1 MSNGMTHV
9 EARIAQIQSNL
20 AAIRQR
26 FEGRS
31 EAPAAVDTTSFEAT
45 LSSALAPQSPEN
57 LEDNPDLNNVIE
69 TQAQQNGL
77 PSSLIKAV
85 IQAESGFNP
94 NAKSNAGA
102 QGLMQLMPQTAGQ
115 MGVQSILDPAQ
126 NIAGGSKYLGD
137 LLDRFHSVPKALA
150 AYNAGPTAVQR
161 YGGIPPYSETQN
173 YVNRVLSYQQQ
184 YQNAAP

>member
-1 MSNGMTHV
+1 MSNGITHV

-26 FEGRS
+26 FEGRPETPPVS
-31 EAPAAVDTTSFEAT
+31 DAPDFEAT
-45 LSSALAPQSPEN
+45 LSSALAPQGPEN
-57 LEDNPDLNNVIE
+57 LDGNPDLNAVIE

-94 NAKSNAGA
+94 QAKSGAGA
-102 QGLMQLMPQTAGQ
+102 QGLMQLMPTTANEL
-115 MGVQSILDPAQ
+115 GVQSILDPAQ
-126 NIAGGSKYLGD
+126 NIAGGSKYLSK
-137 LLDRFHSVPKALA
+137 LLDQFHSVPKALA

-184 YQNAAP
+184 YKNADQ